1 MVTYNCHFWTRLLEC
16 HCVAL
21 LWMSPTQSIS
31 SMLQQP
37 VASSIVEVRPL
48 STPLAAYTAEGRREW
63 GHLELTRAI
72 VEATELQKYRGMV
85 AFIDLLVSLM
95 STATRD

>member
-1 MVTYNCHFWTRLLEC
+1 
-16 HCVAL
+16 
-21 LWMSPTQSIS
+21 
-31 SMLQQP
+31 MLQQP